1 MSIKAL
7 FLLYSPILAAM
18 LLCGPG
24 NAQNKKK
31 EKTGRQWE
39 YLDNGVVRIGIDK
52 SRGACIGFFAE
63 SKTKRNLL
71 NHYDEGR
78 FIQQSYYGAADG
90 SKWNGKPWVYNPI
103 QGGHHK
109 GRRSRLL
116 EFNRDNKKK
125 MISAKIQPLSWAS
138 GVSCPE
144 AIMGVTISLD
154 GPLAKIRFRMD
165 YTGKDQSIVRDQ
177 EMPAV
182 FVDAEFPNLVYS
194 ENGKLKRRVPG
205 WPNQRGKAT
214 ESWVAYL
221 DDKDW
226 GIGIC
231 TPGTETFTCYRF
243 KGDGKTGP
251 TGSACSYVAP
261 LRRFSLQK
269 GLSVDYEV
277 ILTIGSLAEI
287 RERFAALRPRSPE
300 GTDKPGGGSSKKPP
314 RDRPNE

>member
-1 MSIKAL
+1 MSIKGL

-24 NAQNKKK
+24 NAQDKKK

-39 YLDNGVVRIGIDK
+39 YLDNGRVRVGIDK

-63 SKTKRNLL
+63 SATGRNLL

-109 GRRSRLL
+109 GKRSRLL

-125 MISAKIQPLSWAS
+125 TISAKIQPLSWAS

-154 GPLAKIRFRMD
+154 GSLAKIRFRMD
-165 YTGKDQSIVRDQ
+165 YTGKDQSVIRDQ

-182 FVDAEFPNLVYS
+182 FVDAELPNLVYS
-194 ENGKLKRRVPG
+194 EDGKLKRRIPG

-231 TPGTETFTCYRF
+231 TPGTESFTCYRF

-269 GLSVDYEV
+269 GLAVDYEV
-277 ILTIGSLAEI
+277 FLTIGSLAEI
-287 RERFAALRPRSPE
+287 RKRFALLKRKPSP
-300 GTDKPGGGSSKKPP
+300 GKKADNK
-314 RDRPNE
+314 RN

>member
-1 MSIKAL
+1 MSIKGL

-24 NAQNKKK
+24 NAQDKKK

-39 YLDNGVVRIGIDK
+39 YLDNGRVRVGIDK

-63 SKTKRNLL
+63 SATGRNLL

-154 GPLAKIRFRMD
+154 GSLAKIRFRMD
-165 YTGKDQSIVRDQ
+165 YTGKDQSVIRDQ

-182 FVDAEFPNLVYS
+182 FVDAELPNLVYS
-194 ENGKLKRRVPG
+194 EDGKLKRRVPG

-231 TPGTETFTCYRF
+231 TPGTESFTCYRF

-269 GLSVDYEV
+269 GLAVDYEV
-277 ILTIGSLAEI
+277 FLTIGSLAEI
-287 RERFAALRPRSPE
+287 RKRFALLKRKPSP
-300 GTDKPGGGSSKKPP
+300 GKKADNK
-314 RDRPNE
+314 RN